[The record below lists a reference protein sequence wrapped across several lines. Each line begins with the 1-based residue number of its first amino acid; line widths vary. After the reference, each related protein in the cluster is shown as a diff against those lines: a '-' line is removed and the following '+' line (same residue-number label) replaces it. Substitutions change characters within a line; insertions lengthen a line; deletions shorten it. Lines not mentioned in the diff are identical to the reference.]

1 MGYNQAARKLRR
13 LNARKAKA
21 AKVFPRPIDA
31 LRPIVRSC
39 TQRYNRKVRA
49 GKGFTLEELANAK
62 ISPKFAQTVGI
73 AVDHRRS
80 NRSTES
86 KLANVERLKA
96 YKERMVLLPRH
107 KDQPKKAAKGTIA
120 DTTEDTTTLAQTVNL
135 GDVMPIR
142 RDVKR
147 LPGMKITKDMQAFK
161 AHRTIR
167 QEWSNKKNDGQRR
180 GNVPQEED

>member
-62 ISPKFAQTVGI
+62 ISPKFARTVGI

-86 KLANVERLKA
+86 LQLNVARLRA
-96 YKERMVLLPRH
+96 YKEKLVLLPR
-107 KDQPKKAAKGTIA
+107 KAAQPKKGTCGKLNDSTDAKVENQVQVNV
-120 DTTEDTTTLAQTVNL
+120 DTVLPVVQ
-135 GDVMPIR
+135 DVLREKP
-142 RDVKR
+142 
-147 LPGMKITKDMQAFK
+147 MKVTAEMKAFQAHK
-161 AHRTIR
+161 AIR
-167 QEWSNKKNDGQRR
+167 QEWSTSRWNGKRQAKLNQKN
-180 GNVPQEED
+180 